1 MFEARL
7 TQGVLLK
14 KLLEAVKDLVTDA
27 NFDCSATGFSLQ
39 AMDSSHV
46 SLVSMQLRADGF
58 DHFRCDRNLSMGI
71 NLANMAKMLK
81 CAGNEDVV
89 TMKVR
94 RGAGGEAGR
103 KKEKTKTR
111 ASTGAGEGVCVC
123 VASSHPRPRDASLVV
138 LGWRPMGCSPPGPW
152 PGGGG
157 GAGCG
162 AAGTWGGRVGASVGE
177 GRRARCEKHSAAWS
191 SRPPRA
197 SPSPPP
203 PPIHRP
209 RITATR

>member
-46 SLVSMQLRADGF
+46 SLVNMQLRADGF

-71 NLANMAKMLK
+71 NLVNMAKMLK
-81 CAGNEDVV
+81 CAGNDDVV

-94 RGAGGEAGR
+94 KCRE
-103 KKEKTKTR
+103 R
-111 ASTGAGEGVCVC
+111 A
-123 VASSHPRPRDASLVV
+123 
-138 LGWRPMGCSPPGPW
+138 
-152 PGGGG
+152 
-157 GAGCG
+157 
-162 AAGTWGGRVGASVGE
+162 
-177 GRRARCEKHSAAWS
+177 RRARPFAF
-191 SRPPRA
+191 
-197 SPSPPP
+197 
-203 PPIHRP
+203 
-209 RITATR
+209 

>member
-89 TMKVR
+89 TMKVCDGGER
-94 RGAGGEAGR
+94 RGCGRGREEAKQNENALPRAQTAAGVVFGCAP
-103 KKEKTKTR
+103 
-111 ASTGAGEGVCVC
+111 S
-123 VASSHPRPRDASLVV
+123 PRPWYLTS
-138 LGWRPMGCSPPGPW
+138 
-152 PGGGG
+152 
-157 GAGCG
+157 
-162 AAGTWGGRVGASVGE
+162 
-177 GRRARCEKHSAAWS
+177 
-191 SRPPRA
+191 
-197 SPSPPP
+197 
-203 PPIHRP
+203 PPIHTPDGTPNCRVMAWW
-209 RITATR
+209 RLRVGV

>member
-71 NLANMAKMLK
+71 NLGNMAKMLK

-94 RGAGGEAGR
+94 AGGKGSGGGGRGRRAGR
-103 KKEKTKTR
+103 AEHLEQRSARAAPANGRVTR
-111 ASTGAGEGVCVC
+111 ASASPAFCSGAARRAWPCTSPPTTSDGKV
-123 VASSHPRPRDASLVV
+123 RPR
-138 LGWRPMGCSPPGPW
+138 GPP
-152 PGGGG
+152 
-157 GAGCG
+157 
-162 AAGTWGGRVGASVGE
+162 
-177 GRRARCEKHSAAWS
+177 
-191 SRPPRA
+191 
-197 SPSPPP
+197 
-203 PPIHRP
+203 
-209 RITATR
+209 

>member
-94 RGAGGEAGR
+94 GGEWGR
-103 KKEKTKTR
+103 RGEGARRMGRGGKKTKSAR
-111 ASTGAGEGVCVC
+111 RKRPRVLQEP
-123 VASSHPRPRDASLVV
+123 HPRDQRGQRKRHRKHILPLRD
-138 LGWRPMGCSPPGPW
+138 PGHGLHLHRVERIELNFPKF
-152 PGGGG
+152 
-157 GAGCG
+157 
-162 AAGTWGGRVGASVGE
+162 TDGRAFSQAWWL
-177 GRRARCEKHSAAWS
+177 RRRHGS
-191 SRPPRA
+191 
-197 SPSPPP
+197 
-203 PPIHRP
+203 
-209 RITATR
+209 